1 MKKIYLPDN
10 LGLKIG
16 EWLCVQQIH
25 YEVFGLDWKSI
36 CKVCKTKLVSF
47 LLVHQKLNL
56 KVLNYDISILFWLN
70 KNHCSLISSIFKI
83 KVLSLLEACCDLIS
97 GFSLHMKIQITGLLK
112 IWGSNLYS
120 GRPNFFVFIDIWFV
134 KQDSSKQRYAV
145 FMENLQ

>member
-1 MKKIYLPDN
+1 MECTITKKKYLPDN

-25 YEVFGLDWKSI
+25 YEVVGLDWKSI

-47 LLVHQKLNL
+47 LLVHRKLNL

-97 GFSLHMKIQITGLLK
+97 GFSLHMKIQIIGGK
-112 IWGSNLYS
+112 ITENLGFKS
-120 GRPNFFVFIDIWFV
+120 QLRRVNFFCPFFLFIF
-134 KQDSSKQRYAV
+134 
-145 FMENLQ
+145 

>member
-1 MKKIYLPDN
+1 MECTITKKKYLPDN

-47 LLVHQKLNL
+47 LLVHRKLNL

-97 GFSLHMKIQITGLLK
+97 GFSLHMKIQIIGGK
-112 IWGSNLYS
+112 ITENLGFKS
-120 GRPNFFVFIDIWFV
+120 QLRRVNFFVLFFFSFSN
-134 KQDSSKQRYAV
+134 SS
-145 FMENLQ
+145 